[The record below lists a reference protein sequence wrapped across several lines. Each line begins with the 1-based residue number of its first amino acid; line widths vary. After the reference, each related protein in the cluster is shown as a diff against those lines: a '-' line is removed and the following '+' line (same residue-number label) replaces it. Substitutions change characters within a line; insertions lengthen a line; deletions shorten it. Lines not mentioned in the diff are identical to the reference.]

1 MQPIPMQY
9 DPFSDSSSESDDD
22 NFFVS
27 PWINNPSTS
36 AAGTA
41 IMNASDSSTSSRR
54 SAYSSR
60 DELATSISKEN
71 NEKSKNEEKGPNRG
85 NGLPGNSEYVDTYT
99 TCPIF
104 RPTVEEFKD
113 LGKYLGKLSKILEY
127 EGFCKVIPPRELYSW
142 NITVDEVARDW
153 TKYNKAEDAEE
164 IPRGQGRMG
173 CFVVKQS
180 EEKKDVEET
189 IVEEE
194 VVIEE
199 EEVIIGE
206 GEAVEVISEKVVE
219 AKEEIQQ
226 QQLLQEESK
235 NENENELMVRNPIQQ
250 CVIVA
255 KQPGVFT
262 VANVQKHDV
271 PFSKYMRIARKF
283 GRTKVTPNSTTSQ
296 QQQQPK
302 SGSDITQENDASEE
316 KVYSEDDEFFDP
328 HQVERD
334 FWKTL
339 TITKTAPLY
348 GSDVPGSL
356 ASFPG
361 VPFTMDDL
369 PCALKDAGID
379 LPGITKPMVSFD
391 NIIVTISL

>member
-1 MQPIPMQY
+1 MQY

-22 NFFVS
+22 KFFVS

-41 IMNASDSSTSSRR
+41 IMNANDISVSSRR

-60 DELATSISKEN
+60 DEIPSSISIEN
-71 NEKSKNEEKGPNRG
+71 KNEKNKNEEKGPSKG
-85 NGLPGNSEYVDTYT
+85 NGLPGNAEYVDTYT

-104 RPTVEEFKD
+104 RPTIEEFKD

-142 NITVDEVARDW
+142 NITVDEVVRDW
-153 TKYNKAEDAEE
+153 AKYNKSEDAEE
-164 IPRGQGRMG
+164 IPRGQGRMN
-173 CFVVKQS
+173 CFVMK
-180 EEKKDVEET
+180 
-189 IVEEE
+189 EEE
-194 VVIEE
+194 NKIDENEVDEIIIEE
-199 EEVIIGE
+199 EEIEVVE
-206 GEAVEVISEKVVE
+206 EEAVEIVSEIVVE

-226 QQLLQEESK
+226 QKEK
-235 NENENELMVRNPIQQ
+235 ENENELMVRNPIQQ

-271 PFSKYMRIARKF
+271 PFSRYMRIARKY

-296 QQQQPK
+296 QQQQQK
-302 SGSDITQENDASEE
+302 NASDIIQENDASDE

-369 PCALKDAGID
+369 PCALKDAGVD
-379 LPGITKPMVSFD
+379 LPGITKPMVSF
-391 NIIVTISL
+391 IIFIILLKMVKSSADACS